1 MENEELEQQA
11 TPEAENPDE
20 RRGSAISQNA
30 MQAGNNAA
38 AVLQSAG
45 VQAPDITGQLNQA
58 SQQIGDQINQAGANL
73 YNQGAGL
80 LQNAAQNPQVQAVMQ
95 QYGVQPQQQDPNFIS
110 ETGAAIAGGAADAV
124 ESIGSFAELSGD
136 TLKTG
141 FNTLFGRPIDE
152 TQNPF
157 SQQYQ
162 HQDAGWLDIPDHIV
176 PENQTALGNLA
187 RGLVEFGLL
196 TAATGGVGSG
206 TVGGARVGLRVAA
219 TARAAGIGARGTRFI
234 KFIPKVAAEGAA
246 AELISSAGEDANLL
260 NLIDDT
266 TPWMSPWAKNVIGVN
281 ALKVNPED
289 NPWLARI
296 KTVAVGSGINLVGY
310 GISAYAKGMWAAKQA
325 RKKGLSIDE
334 ANEAGNEILEKELA
348 RELELDEKAAT
359 EKAVDQYT
367 QGNGIS
373 HADPRDEYL
382 RTYLSEEEYA
392 RYNTKEAAHNLD
404 EGLSANQLDD
414 LADERGLA
422 ADDPWDPV
430 SQTSRT
436 RLEAD
441 AGRNPDPWVNPRLY
455 GDSEKALFRPESQ
468 NPTTANI
475 RESIEDLKNGGGG
488 RSYKPL
494 FTETALRQM
503 SRGDAN
509 IRQYILEVSEDIS
522 KAAFKSLDNT
532 LDYRQVQE
540 LIIRQASDMHQHLER
555 GGDIAQE
562 LRNYFKKSKD
572 NIVWTHDG
580 NEVVTGTASQKAAL
594 QLVVNTLAKQAEGI
608 ATGAVH
614 VANDLPITRQVEQVF
629 DAMKVAMI
637 EHKKIG
643 FMTGTELA
651 NQKNFVLSPNRAKQ
665 IGRKLEEITKEQ
677 DEYWENL
684 HTLNKQGRFHEMR
697 DLMELN
703 ALSKGDVRSL
713 EMVHDWLQAKLYG
726 GDVGGGAITGRLRT
740 ELQGVFYNSILSSL
754 KTPIDAI
761 TSTVLI
767 GTSRPMMQWVGAAL
781 SFNKKEMA
789 VAAAGIDAIGK
800 AYRESIDMAMHNWDL
815 GLQRKNASYQGRYDV
830 AGDIAEW
837 QALASKFSNYGTPQ
851 QQRAYGAINTLVNM
865 NSSPWMKYSANA
877 MGAGDA
883 FTRTMLGRVSMR
895 MKAAREAIY
904 NQGIDLED
912 LPGIAKKTEEN
923 FRREIF
929 KKDAYGK
936 WVVHDKG
943 ANLAGDEATMTKA
956 LEGWPKA
963 FEGIQKVPIMRAFFP
978 FVRTGV
984 NALDLTWQ
992 SSPLAFTHKK
1002 WRDLHKGIHLDD
1014 YGIKP
1019 EELAGE
1025 LAMMKGRLAVGS
1037 SITGLAFIATM
1048 SGQMTGDYPYD
1059 KEGRDLWK
1067 AAGIQPYSFKIG
1079 NTYVSYREL
1088 EPWNTIFSVAANMV
1102 QNGDTL
1108 GEAAIDNWQEKLA
1121 FMASAVLVDKSML
1134 SGVKDLTEIFN
1145 PNRAEGALART
1156 FSKYAR
1162 SHLPYAG
1169 LMGQLGEIQ
1178 DGNAKEAQSFMEMMW
1193 KRDAIAKQQIP
1204 PKYDILAKD
1213 RSGKPLNLGA
1223 ENPIFRWLNAFSPIA
1238 VVPIND
1244 DPVKK
1249 ALVDIHYNLP
1259 EVMSSYMGVQLNS
1272 LERSQLMK
1280 YMSMDKEFRR
1290 NLELIISKPSWHKDV
1305 ARYRD
1310 GGYREEKGFKLSHQ
1324 RFYQMINREVNAAK
1338 RRAWAQVLLNN
1349 PILRDNITQRKIKEK
1364 LGKGR
1369 LPAASMESLQQFGY

>member
-1 MENEELEQQA
+1 MEEEELQQSA
-11 TPEAENPDE
+11 PETVVETPAESDAIVEAANAAGDEANAALLQQGIQPPDMAGALNDTVNNVSDQIAGAVQNIQDNP
-20 RRGSAISQNA
+20 AVQ
-30 MQAGNNAA
+30 NAA
-38 AVLQSAG
+38 AA
-45 VQAPDITGQLNQA
+45 
-58 SQQIGDQINQAGANL
+58 
-73 YNQGAGL
+73 YGL
-80 LQNAAQNPQVQAVMQ
+80 T
-95 QYGVQPQQQDPNFIS
+95 PQQTAPPEQDPNIIS

-124 ESIGSFAELSGD
+124 ESVGSFAELTGD

-157 SQQYQ
+157 SQYYQ
-162 HQDAGWLDIPDHIV
+162 HQDAGWLDIPDYIV
-176 PENQTALGNLA
+176 PENKTALGNLA

-206 TVGGARVGLRVAA
+206 AVGGARVGIRVAA
-219 TARAAGIGARGTRFI
+219 TARAAGIGVRGTRFI
-234 KFIPKVAAEGAA
+234 RFIPKVAAEGAV
-246 AELISSAGEDANLL
+246 AELVSSAGEDANLL

-281 ALKVNPED
+281 ALKVNPDD

-296 KTVAVGSGINLVGY
+296 KSVAVGSGINLVGY
-310 GISAYAKGMWAAKQA
+310 GISAYAKGMWKAKQA
-325 RKKGLSIDE
+325 RKQGLSIDE
-334 ANEAGNEILEKELA
+334 ANEAGNDILQKELQ

-359 EKAVDQYT
+359 EKAIDQYS
-367 QGNGIS
+367 QGYGVS

-392 RYNTKEAAHNLD
+392 RYHSPEAAGRLD
-404 EGLSANQLDD
+404 DGLGKTELND
-414 LADERGLA
+414 LADARGAEAGDVWDLKGKHSTKQLELFRQERA
-422 ADDPWDPV
+422 
-430 SQTSRT
+430 
-436 RLEAD
+436 
-441 AGRNPDPWVNPRLY
+441 DPWVNPRKF
-455 GDSEKALFRPESQ
+455 GDSNRAMFRPEGPK
-468 NPTTANI
+468 PTIANI
-475 RESIEDLKNGGGG
+475 RESIEDLKTGGAG
-488 RSYKPL
+488 RSYKSV

-509 IRQYILEVSEDIS
+509 IRQYILEVAEDIS
-522 KAAFKSLDNT
+522 KSAFKSLDNT

-562 LRNYFKKSKD
+562 LRNYFKNSKD
-572 NIVWTHDG
+572 NIVWTHNG

-594 QLVVNTLAKQAEGI
+594 QLVINTLGKQAEAI

-614 VANDLPITRQVEQVF
+614 SADDIPITRQVEQVF

-677 DEYWENL
+677 NEYWENL
-684 HTLNKQGRFHEMR
+684 HALNKKGRWHEMR

-703 ALSKGDVRSL
+703 ALSKGDVRSM
-713 EMVHDWLQAKLYG
+713 EMVHDWFQAKLYG
-726 GDVGGGAITGRLRT
+726 GDVGGGNITGRLRT
-740 ELQGVFYNSILSSL
+740 ELQSVFYNSILSSL

-761 TSTVLI
+761 TSTVMI
-767 GTSRPMMQWVGAAL
+767 GTSRPMMQYIGAAVT
-781 SFNKKEMA
+781 FNQKEMA
-789 VAAAGIDAIGK
+789 IAAAGIDAIGK

-815 GLQRKNASYQGRYDV
+815 GLQRKAQSYSGRFDV
-830 AGDIAEW
+830 QGDIAEW
-837 QALASKFSNYGTPQ
+837 QALADKFSNYGSPQ
-851 QQRAYGAINTLVNM
+851 QQRAYGAINNLVNM

-904 NQGIDLED
+904 NQGVDLKD

-963 FEGIQKVPIMRAFFP
+963 FEGIQKVPVMRAFFP

-1002 WRDLHKGIHLDD
+1002 WKDLNKGLHLDD

-1025 LAMMKGRLAVGS
+1025 IAMMRGRLAVGS
-1037 SITGLAFIATM
+1037 SITGMAFIATM
-1048 SGQMTGDYPYD
+1048 AGQMTGDYPYD

-1079 NTYVSYREL
+1079 NTYVSYKEL

-1145 PNRAEGALART
+1145 PNRAEGALSRT
-1156 FSKYAR
+1156 FSKFAR

-1169 LMGQLGEIQ
+1169 LMGQLGEIM
-1178 DGNAKEAQSFMEMMW
+1178 DGNAREAQNFMEMMW
-1193 KRDAIAKQQIP
+1193 KRDAIAKNAVP
-1204 PKYDILAKD
+1204 PKYDILNKD
-1213 RSGKPLNLGA
+1213 RSGKKLNLAA
-1223 ENPIFRWLNAFSPIA
+1223 ESPIFRFLNAVSPIA
-1238 VVPIND
+1238 VVPIAN
-1244 DPVKK
+1244 DPVKQ

-1259 EVMSSYMGVQLNS
+1259 EMMSSYMGVQLNS
-1272 LERSQLMK
+1272 LEKSQLMK
-1280 YMSMDKEFRR
+1280 YMSMDKKFRR
-1290 NLELIISKPSWHKDV
+1290 HLEIIISSPSWQKEV
-1305 ARYRD
+1305 QNYKD
-1310 GGYREEKGFKLSHQ
+1310 GGYREEKGYKLSHQ
-1324 RFYQMINREVNAAK
+1324 LFYQQINAVFREAK
-1338 RRAWAQVLLNN
+1338 AKAWQQVLINN
-1349 PILRDNITQRKIKEK
+1349 PHLQANITERRVKQEQ
-1364 LGKGR
+1364 GR
-1369 LPAASMESLQQFGY
+1369 VGLPANSIESLQQFGY